1 MRKIPQKLGISL
13 SLSVLALSAATLKA
27 QSLEETY
34 ASLCRT
40 DDQKQGESCAAL
52 RKALL
57 EKLQAETGS
66 RAADRTAATVPV
78 AQTARVARAV
88 PNPAS
93 VKAAWGL
100 YADLVGRA
108 WVSNLAG
115 YRTIQYFEW
124 ESPGEVLVVHVA
136 GLDPKKRVLTA
147 PMSSRIT
154 LKEFR
159 DAYGTVGADGSLVR
173 QADAK
178 DGDKTLILR
187 TTTRMTSPASFEEDT
202 QKLSGAQWKH
212 FITVRYGAVPL
223 SGQASID
230 AAIAYFQAPPSNSGS
245 GGGGGLLGALGG
257 AMVGAMAGGNTSQ
270 VVGAAMKGAAIV
282 DPNAAAL
289 GSVGDSLIT
298 GNTASVGGV
307 GGLNT
312 ASNGGGSYPKRP
324 NLLDGSP
331 ACSMMNAGNYR
342 TEALSGGN
350 DVQLKTMCG
359 QAFEYYHM
367 YENAI
372 AQGYSEAD
380 ANRTYAAHQG
390 AAQNAISFYENNR

>member
-1 MRKIPQKLGISL
+1 
-13 SLSVLALSAATLKA
+13 VLAALALALPSDAARA

-34 ASLCRT
+34 ASLCRS
-40 DDQKQGESCAAL
+40 DEQKQGESCVAL

-66 RAADRTAATVPV
+66 QAPGRSATAPGPV
-78 AQTARVARAV
+78 AQPVRVARAV
-88 PNPAS
+88 PDPAS

-100 YADLVGRA
+100 YADLAGRA
-108 WVSNLAG
+108 WANNIGG

-124 ESPGEVLVVHVA
+124 ESPGEVLLVHVA
-136 GLDPKKRVLTA
+136 GLDPKKQILTPPA
-147 PMSSRIT
+147 SARIT

-159 DAYGTVGADGSLVR
+159 DAYGTLAADGSLVR
-173 QADAK
+173 QNDAK
-178 DGDKTLILR
+178 DGDKTLTLR
-187 TTTRMTSPASFEEDT
+187 TTTRLTGPTSFEEDT
-202 QKLSGAQWKH
+202 QKLSGGKWKH
-212 FITVRYGAVPL
+212 YITVRYTAIPL
-223 SGQASID
+223 GGQANIN
-230 AAIAYFQAPPSNSGS
+230 AAIAYFQAPPSNSGG

-298 GNTASVGGV
+298 GQTPSVGGV
-307 GGLNT
+307 GGL
-312 ASNGGGSYPKRP
+312 AQSGGGASYPTRP

-331 ACSMMNAGNYR
+331 ACSMMNQSNYR
-342 TEALSGGN
+342 QVGVSGGN
-350 DVQLKTMCG
+350 DVQLKTMCA
-359 QAFEYYHM
+359 QAHEYYHM
-367 YENAI
+367 YLNAI